1 MIWDFINKFI
11 AYIKVERHLSPHT
24 TSNYRRDLTGF
35 AQFLKE
41 RNLKIADLTNS
52 RCREYLIYLERGLY
66 GRKSIAR
73 KISALRSFFKYLVQ
87 ENFVPKNPWELLATP
102 RLPGKLPNFLYIEEM
117 KRLLDAPDPKDPAGL
132 RDRAILELIYASG
145 IRVTELI
152 GISLAD
158 LDLERGEL
166 TVLGKG
172 NKERIVV
179 IGSYAQAAL
188 HAYIKHGRTKILD
201 TTRKKEKKIFVN
213 LRGDPLTQRSVER
226 MILHYTKKA
235 GIPKKV
241 TPHTLRHTFAT
252 HLLAGGADLR
262 TVQELLGHKNLSTT
276 QVYTH
281 ITKERLKA
289 VYDGAHPR
297 ARG

>member
-1 MIWDFINKFI
+1 
-11 AYIKVERHLSPHT
+11 
-24 TSNYRRDLTGF
+24 
-35 AQFLKE
+35 
-41 RNLKIADLTNS
+41 
-52 RCREYLIYLERGLY
+52 
-66 GRKSIAR
+66 
-73 KISALRSFFKYLVQ
+73 
-87 ENFVPKNPWELLATP
+87 
-102 RLPGKLPNFLYIEEM
+102 
-117 KRLLDAPDPKDPAGL
+117 
-132 RDRAILELIYASG
+132 ELIYASG
-145 IRVTELI
+145 IRITELI

-166 TVLGKG
+166 IVLGKG

-179 IGSYAQAAL
+179 VGSYAQNAL
-188 HAYIKHGRTKILD
+188 RAYISQGRAKILD
-201 TTRKKEKKIFVN
+201 QTRKKTNPSTMLRVGSEQGRTAKILFIN
-213 LRGDPLTQRSVER
+213 LRGTPLTQRSVER
-226 MILHYTKKA
+226 MIVHYTKKA

-276 QVYTH
+276 QIYTH

-297 ARG
+297 AKG